1 MMSTL
6 ARQNRH
12 VLMGLLGAPIG
23 HSASPAMHEAAA
35 AALGWRG
42 HYQLVEIPSADSA
55 LLCRILEGVRLLGF
69 AGINV
74 TFPYKEAVVPLLDD
88 LSDTARM
95 IGAVN
100 TIIVD
105 DGRLIGHNTDVTGFK
120 LTVKDIVA
128 ERSGPVAVI
137 GAGGVGR
144 AAAVAMAKLGVKE
157 LRIFD
162 IDRGKAEVLAEIVA
176 PLADGIV
183 AGTVAEALSGATGLF
198 NGTPIGMLPS
208 TQSPVDPVLL
218 HTGLWVS
225 DAVYHPLRTPLL
237 VAAQKAGATTVDGRA
252 LAIHQ
257 AADAFTLFTGQ
268 NPALEI
274 MAAAFDAALHGT
286 RAT

>member
-1 MMSTL
+1 
-6 ARQNRH
+6 
-12 VLMGLLGAPIG
+12 MGLLGAPIR

-35 AALGWRG
+35 AALGWQG
-42 HYQLVEIPSADSA
+42 HYQLIEIAGAESA
-55 LLCRILEGVRLLGF
+55 LLCKVLEGVRLLGF

-74 TFPYKEAVVPLLDD
+74 TFPYKEAVAPLLDG

-100 TIIVD
+100 TVIVN
-105 DGRLIGHNTDVTGFK
+105 DGRLIGHNTDVTGFGR
-120 LTVKDIVA
+120 TIKDIVA
-128 ERSGPVAVI
+128 ERSGRVAVI
-137 GAGGVGR
+137 GAGGVGK
-144 AAAVAMAKLGVKE
+144 AAAVAMATLGVKE

-162 IDRGKAEVLAEIVA
+162 IDMRKAEALAEIVA
-176 PLADGIV
+176 PLTDGIV
-183 AGTVAEALSGATGLF
+183 AGTVAEALSGASGVF

-208 TQSPVDPVLL
+208 TQSPVDPALL
-218 HTGLWVS
+218 HAGLWVS

-237 VAAQKAGATTVDGRA
+237 VAAERAGAATVDGRA

-268 NPALEI
+268 TPALEI
-274 MAAAFDAALHGT
+274 MAAAFDAALRGA

>member
-1 MMSTL
+1 
-6 ARQNRH
+6 
-12 VLMGLLGAPIG
+12 MGLLGAPIR

-35 AALGWRG
+35 AALGWQG
-42 HYQLVEIPSADSA
+42 HYQLIEIASAETA
-55 LLCRILEGVRLLGF
+55 LLCKVLEGVRLLGF

-74 TFPYKEAVVPLLDD
+74 TFPYKEAVAPLLDG

-100 TIIVD
+100 TVIVN
-105 DGRLIGHNTDVTGFK
+105 DGRLIGRNTDVTGFGRAI
-120 LTVKDIVA
+120 KDVVA
-128 ERSGPVAVI
+128 ERSGRVAVI
-137 GAGGVGR
+137 GAGGVGK
-144 AAAVAMAKLGVKE
+144 AAAVAMATLGVKE

-162 IDRGKAEVLAEIVA
+162 IDMRKAEALAEIVA
-176 PLADGIV
+176 PLTDGIV
-183 AGTVAEALSGATGLF
+183 AGTVAEALSGASGVF

-208 TQSPVDPVLL
+208 TQSPVDPALL
-218 HTGLWVS
+218 HAGLWVS

-237 VAAQKAGATTVDGRA
+237 VAAERAGATTVDGRA

-268 NPALEI
+268 TPALEI
-274 MAAAFDAALHGT
+274 MAAAFDAALHGA

>member
-1 MMSTL
+1 MSTL

-12 VLMGLLGAPIG
+12 VLMGLLGAPIA

-35 AALGWRG
+35 AALGWQG
-42 HYQLVEIPSADSA
+42 HYQLIEIAGAESV
-55 LLCRILEGVRLLGF
+55 LLCKVLEGVRLLGF

-74 TFPYKEAVVPLLDD
+74 TFPYKEAVVPLLDG

-105 DGRLIGHNTDVTGFK
+105 DGRLIGHNTDLTGFGRAI
-120 LTVKDIVA
+120 KDIVA

-137 GAGGVGR
+137 GAGGVGK
-144 AAAVAMAKLGVKE
+144 AAAVAMARVGVKE
-157 LRIFD
+157 FRIFD
-162 IDRGKAEVLAEIVA
+162 VDRSKAEALAEIIT
-176 PLADGIV
+176 PLADSTV
-183 AGTVAEALSGATGLF
+183 AGTVAEALSGAAGLV

-218 HTGLWVS
+218 HAGLWVA
-225 DAVYHPLRTPLL
+225 DAVYHPLHTPLL

-268 NPALEI
+268 SPAIEI

-286 RAT
+286 RAA

>member
-1 MMSTL
+1 
-6 ARQNRH
+6 
-12 VLMGLLGAPIG
+12 MGLLGAPIR

-35 AALGWRG
+35 AALGWQG
-42 HYQLVEIPSADSA
+42 HYQLIEIASAETA
-55 LLCRILEGVRLLGF
+55 LLCKVLEGVRLLGF

-74 TFPYKEAVVPLLDD
+74 TFPYKEAVAPLLDG

-100 TIIVD
+100 TVIVN
-105 DGRLIGHNTDVTGFK
+105 DGRLIGHNTDVTGFGRAI
-120 LTVKDIVA
+120 KDVVA
-128 ERSGPVAVI
+128 ERSGRVAVI
-137 GAGGVGR
+137 GAGGVGK
-144 AAAVAMAKLGVKE
+144 AAAVAMATLGVKE

-162 IDRGKAEVLAEIVA
+162 IDVRKAEALAEIVA
-176 PLADGIV
+176 PLADGVV

-208 TQSPVDPVLL
+208 THTPVEPVLL
-218 HTGLWVS
+218 HAGLWVA

-237 VAAQKAGATTVDGRA
+237 IAAQKAGATTVDGRA

-274 MAAAFDAALHGT
+274 MAAAFDAALHGA

>member
-1 MMSTL
+1 
-6 ARQNRH
+6 
-12 VLMGLLGAPIG
+12 MGLLGAPIR

-35 AALGWRG
+35 AALGWQG
-42 HYQLVEIPSADSA
+42 HYQLIEIASAETA
-55 LLCRILEGVRLLGF
+55 LLCKVLEGVRLLGF

-74 TFPYKEAVVPLLDD
+74 TFPYKEAVAPLLDG

-100 TIIVD
+100 TVIVN
-105 DGRLIGHNTDVTGFK
+105 DGRLIGRNTDVTGFGRAI
-120 LTVKDIVA
+120 KDVVA
-128 ERSGPVAVI
+128 ERSGRVAVI
-137 GAGGVGR
+137 GAGGVGK
-144 AAAVAMAKLGVKE
+144 AAAVAMATLGVKE

-162 IDRGKAEVLAEIVA
+162 IDMRKAEALAEIVA
-176 PLADGIV
+176 PLTDGIV
-183 AGTVAEALSGATGLF
+183 AGTVAEALSGASGVF

-208 TQSPVDPVLL
+208 TQSPVDPALL
-218 HTGLWVS
+218 HAGLWVS

-237 VAAQKAGATTVDGRA
+237 VAAERAGAATVDGRA

-268 NPALEI
+268 TPALEI
-274 MAAAFDAALHGT
+274 MAAAFDAALHGA